1 MYISMVL
8 NGPSEKKV
16 IMSQKSFYYHAQEG
30 SVVQFKVVKVVKNA
44 PKFEGM
50 SVVWY

>member
-1 MYISMVL
+1 MVL
-8 NGPSEKKV
+8 KGPSEKKV
-16 IMSQKSFYYHAQEG
+16 IMSWKYFYYHYALEG

-44 PKFEGM
+44 PKVEGM

>member
-16 IMSQKSFYYHAQEG
+16 IMSQKSFYYAQEG

-44 PKFEGM
+44 PNVEGM